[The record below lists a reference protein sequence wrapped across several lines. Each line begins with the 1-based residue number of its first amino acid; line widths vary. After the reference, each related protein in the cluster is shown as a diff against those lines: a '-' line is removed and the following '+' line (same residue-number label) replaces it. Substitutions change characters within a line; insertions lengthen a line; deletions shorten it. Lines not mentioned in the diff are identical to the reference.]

1 MKIQEFCDMDKFEQI
16 MKTGRRVQGLQP
28 WRLEQMENTSVIAII
43 LRNFVLN

>member
-16 MKTGRRVQGLQP
+16 MKNWAESTGLATVA
-28 WRLEQMENTSVIAII
+28 MENTSVIAII